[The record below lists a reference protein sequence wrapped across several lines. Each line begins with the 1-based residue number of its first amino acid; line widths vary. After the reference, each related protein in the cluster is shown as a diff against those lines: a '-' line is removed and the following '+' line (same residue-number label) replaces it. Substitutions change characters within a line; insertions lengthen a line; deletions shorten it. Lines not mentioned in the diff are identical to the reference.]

1 MNKEIV
7 WIIALPAD
15 TDSCAGATTIKR
27 EGRYPIEVEA
37 IMLACDFRSPE
48 EFLDELELH
57 EAPAQEKGSKIERL
71 ENHIIAL
78 EQDAKLPE
86 DEYSYR
92 VGFDEGFTMA
102 HELAGCG
109 HARANWKDPNYGT
122 AEYEGEERCEFCE
135 ALK

>member
-27 EGRYPIEVEA
+27 E
-37 IMLACDFRSPE
+37 
-48 EFLDELELH
+48 
-57 EAPAQEKGSKIERL
+57 GSKIERL